1 MNDENKILYYLYKF
15 NLISLNI
22 FNLFKSDHI
31 ELHTIIYI
39 IFLDN
44 FYLRFQNN
52 ILNLKKYINDNIII
66 IFLIILVE
74 IKKL

>member
-1 MNDENKILYYLYKF
+1 LNDENKILYYLYKF